1 MKSSALVRLLCV
13 SNLVLPLLKK
23 ANSVMAQCK
32 CISFFFFLIDLVLL
46 DSLQP
51 LIKSADPTVVCGYG

>member
-32 CISFFFFLIDLVLL
+32 CISFFLKIDLVLL

>member
-32 CISFFFFLIDLVLL
+32 CISFLKKIDLVLL